1 MGDQKAMEQQM
12 TEIKEVKTSSDLF
25 TAGDYDVVVVGA
37 GHAGCEAALAAARL
51 GARTLLITLSMDAVA
66 MAPCNPS
73 IGGPAKGVIVR
84 EIDAMGGAM
93 GKITDRAQIQIRLL
107 NTSKGPAV
115 RALRAQIDK
124 RAYQQAMLRLL
135 QQTEHLHLKQG
146 EVTRLLTADGRIAG
160 VQLRTGAQYRA
171 PAVVLTSGTYL
182 KGTVIMGNCAYPSG
196 PAGYP
201 PASYL
206 SDSLRRLGFRLG
218 RFKTGTPARVAE
230 ESLDF
235 SKMSIQPGMEG
246 DLRFS
251 FDGQRYDRPN
261 VPCWLTYTNR
271 RTHQIIL
278 DNMHRCPLYS
288 GLIQGIGPRYCP
300 SIETKL
306 VRFPD
311 RDAHQ
316 LFLEPEG
323 LDTNEYYVQGMS
335 TSLPED
341 VQLAFMRTIPG
352 LEQVR
357 IIRPAYAIEYDC
369 VYPTQLRATL
379 ETKLVTGLYTA
390 GQINGTSGYEEAAGQ
405 GLLAGANA
413 ALKLLGR
420 PPLILGRDEAYLG
433 VLVDDLITKG
443 VTEPYRMFTS
453 LAEYRLLLR
462 NDNADQR
469 LTEKA
474 HALGLVEDEQLRRL
488 LDKKAAVTAE
498 ETAFRELH
506 AKPDDE
512 KLRTVFKRR
521 GLALPGRGISGWELL
536 RRPELTYED
545 VTEIFGRSPAAPEI
559 AEQVS
564 IRAKYTGYIEK
575 QRAQV
580 EKFRKLEQKTLP
592 TDIDYLSI
600 RGISRESAE
609 KLAAILPRSLGQAGR
624 ITGVSPADISV
635 LLVWLEQNR
644 RGRKDSRNPIAAA
657 SSSSKEPDNS

>member
-1 MGDQKAMEQQM
+1 MGKKKEMEQRM
-12 TEIKEVKTSSDLF
+12 TEIEEVETSADLF
-25 TAGDYDVVVVGA
+25 AAGEYDVVVVGA

-51 GARTLLITLSMDAVA
+51 GVRTLLITLSMDAVA

-93 GKITDRAQIQIRLL
+93 GKITDRTQIQIRLL

-124 RAYQQAMLRLL
+124 RAYQQAMLHLL
-135 QQTEHLHLKQG
+135 QHTEHLHLKQG
-146 EVTRLLTADGRIAG
+146 EVTRLLTDEGRITG
-160 VQLRTGAQYRA
+160 VQLRTGARYRA
-171 PAVVLTSGTYL
+171 AAVVLTSGTYL

-201 PASYL
+201 PAAYL

-218 RFKTGTPARVAE
+218 RFKTGTPARVAK

-235 SKMSIQPGMEG
+235 SKMKIQPGMEG

-251 FDGQRYDRPN
+251 FEEQRYERPN
-261 VPCWLTYTNR
+261 VPCWLTYTNP

-278 DNMHRCPLYS
+278 DNMDRCPLYS

-306 VRFPD
+306 VRFPN

-379 ETKLVTGLYTA
+379 ETKLVAGLYTA

-420 PPLILGRDEAYLG
+420 SPLILGRDEAYLG

-462 NDNADQR
+462 NDNADRR
-469 LTEKA
+469 LTKKA
-474 HALGLVEDEQLRRL
+474 HSLGLVSDEQLQRL
-488 LDKKAAVTAE
+488 LKKEAAVTAE
-498 ETAFRELH
+498 ITALKELH
-506 AKPDDE
+506 AKPDSE
-512 KLRTVFKRR
+512 KLRMVLTQRES
-521 GLALPGRGISGWELL
+521 ALPARGISGWELL

-545 VTEIFGRSPAAPEI
+545 VTGIVGRPPAAPEI

-564 IRAKYTGYIEK
+564 IHAKYAGYIEK

-580 EKFRKLEQKTLP
+580 EKFRKLEQKALP
-592 TDIDYLSI
+592 ADVDYLSI

-609 KLAAILPRSLGQAGR
+609 KLAAVMPRSLGQAGR

-644 RGRKDSRNPIAAA
+644 RGKSRAQETPSADK
-657 SSSSKEPDNS
+657 STS